1 MRITFHQAKELP
13 QRYGGNQPAFSADH
27 IFAPHWNSLIARLP
41 LANDEG
47 LIGLI
52 EEANRIGNG

>member
-13 QRYGGNQPAFSADH
+13 QRYGGNQSAFSDDH
-27 IFAPHWNSLIARLP
+27 IFAPHWISFIARLP
-41 LANDEG
+41 LANDDEP
-47 LIGLI
+47 IGLI